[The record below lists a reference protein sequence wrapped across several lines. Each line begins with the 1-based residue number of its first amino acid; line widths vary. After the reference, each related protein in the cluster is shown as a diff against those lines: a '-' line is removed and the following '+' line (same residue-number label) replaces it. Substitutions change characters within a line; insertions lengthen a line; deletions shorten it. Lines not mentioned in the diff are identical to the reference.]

1 MDEFVDQYGALETDD
16 DLLAIKRHD
25 KEKKKADSLRPA
37 QARAYI
43 RDTIPAHLQVND
55 LPQLKLKIHHFSSKV
70 KDDLKDP
77 MRQSVVGAHL
87 DEFKS
92 TKQQQAHTH
101 G

>member
-1 MDEFVDQYGALETDD
+1 
-16 DLLAIKRHD
+16 LAIKRHD